1 MVSICRR
8 VLMST
13 GNNTR
18 EYPRLAVGV
27 CCVGRVADGC
37 RFRTRSGVRTL
48 RSDQRALKRGGP
60 VRCSDVKAQIALLEE
75 SGLITGK
82 GGRLVMTEIVVRAE
96 HAILD
101 PARQGR
107 VARGQVGTCGSRQ
120 FRHKYLGTGRCR
132 TAAEQGA
139 FARWTFERDG
149 AVSGFRRG
157 RRIALRLP
165 CTKGTRC
172 YQSWTP
178 K

>member
-1 MVSICRR
+1 MASLSAFVAL
-8 VLMST
+8 VAWLMAAGSE
-13 GNNTR
+13 R
-18 EYPRLAVGV
+18 EA
-27 CCVGRVADGC
+27 AFE
-37 RFRTRSGVRTL
+37 RFDLISA
-48 RSDQRALKRGGP
+48 ALKRGGP
-60 VRCSDVKAQIALLEE
+60 VRCRDVKAQIALLEE
-75 SGLITGK
+75 RGLITGQ
-82 GGRLVMTEIVVRAE
+82 GGRLVTEIVVRAE

-149 AVSGFRRG
+149 AVSGLRRG

-172 YQSWTP
+172 YRSWTP